1 MLRFQG
7 VKHLIS
13 WLERSPEGRE
23 LLREQL
29 ARMEARPA
37 PRVLAVQHANRT
49 DLYASEPV
57 RFRVVTQVHS
67 TDHELE
73 SESLLEKE
81 LPSVYREMI
90 VPGRPTSDYGGYVG
104 SVSNRRLTIG
114 EYEWQKLYRGIV
126 SDVED
131 FGKRLKE
138 EDDAEKTSHHN
149 PGD

>member
-57 RFRVVTQVHS
+57 RFRVVTRS
-67 TDHELE
+67 TAPTT
-73 SESLLEKE
+73 SWSRR
-81 LPSVYREMI
+81 VYWRRNSRQST
-90 VPGRPTSDYGGYVG
+90 GR
-104 SVSNRRLTIG
+104 
-114 EYEWQKLYRGIV
+114 
-126 SDVED
+126 
-131 FGKRLKE
+131 
-138 EDDAEKTSHHN
+138 
-149 PGD
+149 

>member
-1 MLRFQG
+1 MLQFQG
-7 VKHLIS
+7 MKHLVS
-13 WLERSPEGRE
+13 WLERSPSGRE

-29 ARMEARPA
+29 ARMDARPA
-37 PRVLAVQHANRT
+37 PRVLAVQHAERT

-73 SESLLEKE
+73 SESLLEKN
-81 LPSVYREMI
+81 LPIVYREMI
-90 VPGRPTSDYGGYVG
+90 VPGRPTSDYGGYIG
-104 SVSNRRLTIG
+104 SVANRRLTIG
-114 EYEWQKLYRGIV
+114 EWEYQQAYKGIV

-138 EDDAEKTSHHN
+138 EADAEKTSHHN